1 MKAKLRQKR
10 TKSLF
15 YLFDIFAAITTLIA
29 AISFYIFYRRSKYNI
44 FSYKTIFTIGFALF
58 VFFQAIVYDYIVLY
72 VIPYNPT
79 ITENELIILVAG
91 SGFNFMLLTLP
102 FILVF
107 SISISIS
114 NIFLIKHEGKR
125 KTNFLGIVI
134 SLIMLFSWIF
144 IVIIDIN
151 FHGNDDAFYNY
162 VLLSGLYSLIYSY
175 FECMLFGTIICAL
188 IAVYRPIDYDLD
200 FIVILGCKIKND
212 GTLYPLIKGRTDK
225 AIEFYNRQKEV
236 TGKELI
242 FIPSGG
248 KGNDEIIPEGEAIK
262 NYLLSQNI
270 SKDSIIVENMS
281 ATTRENLVFSTKIMQ
296 SIKGTNYKAAFS
308 TTNYHVLRSGIIA
321 TSENLPFSGI
331 GAKTKWYF
339 WPNAF
344 IREFA
349 GLLVN
354 SLKKQI
360 IILSIIICL
369 FIGFIYLSI

>member
-1 MKAKLRQKR
+1 MFL
-10 TKSLF
+10 
-15 YLFDIFAAITTLIA
+15 LFDIFAAITTLIA
-29 AISFYIFYRRSKYNI
+29 AISFYVFYRRSKLNI

-58 VFFQAIVYDYIVLY
+58 AFFQAIVYDYIVLY

-79 ITENELIILVAG
+79 ITESELIILIAG

-102 FILVF
+102 FILIF

-125 KTNFLGIVI
+125 KTNFLGIAI
-134 SLIMLFSWIF
+134 SLIMLFSWAF
-144 IVIIDIN
+144 IVLIDIN
-151 FHGNDDAFYNY
+151 FYGNDDAFYNY

-188 IAVYRPIDYDLD
+188 IAVYRRIDYDLD
-200 FIVILGCKIKND
+200 FIVILGCKIKKD
-212 GTLYPLIKGRTDK
+212 GTLYPLIKGRADK
-225 AIEFYNRQKEV
+225 AIEFYKKQLAA
-236 TGKELI
+236 TGKKLT

-248 KGNDEIIPEGEAIK
+248 KGNDEVISEGEAVK

-270 SKDSIIVENMS
+270 PNEAIVAETLS
-281 ATTRENLVFSTKIMQ
+281 TTTRENLIFSSKIMQ
-296 SIKGTNYKAAFS
+296 KLKGSDYKAAFS

-321 TSENLPFSGI
+321 STENLSFAGM

-344 IREFA
+344 MREFA

-354 SLKKQI
+354 SIKKQI

-369 FIGFIYLSI
+369 FISFIYLSI